1 MSPQGPQ
8 YRSPVTALVL
18 GWVIPGAGHAYAGRW
33 GKAVLFAVLI
43 IGLLVAG
50 FVLGGGSNIQ
60 PNEWWFGAQ
69 LGAGGPLLALTPI
82 SQYLMVHGEPDYA
95 NPVREMGTLYTAVA
109 GLLNLLVMMDA
120 YVQLAYPNVE
130 ESGDGRGE
138 SRATP
143 ERAREGA

>member
-1 MSPQGPQ
+1 MSPQGTQ
-8 YRSPVTALVL
+8 YRSPVMALVL

-50 FVLGGGSNIQ
+50 FALGGGTNIQ

-95 NPVREMGTLYTAVA
+95 DPVREMGTLYTAIA

-120 YVQLAYPNVE
+120 YVKLAYPSIE
-130 ESGDGRGE
+130 GPGKGRDA
-138 SRATP
+138 SRAIP